1 MPYICTD
8 RGSQAPTE
16 RVNGLAMP
24 SARFDLIGMDVV
36 LFGGFR
42 IHMPKNLTGDTN
54 MLRVFDR
61 RRCCGDIAEKV
72 RVYWL
77 AECPLRYLADACADT
92 ARGHRPPS
100 DCDP

>member
-1 MPYICTD
+1 MPSICAV
-8 RGSQAPTE
+8 RGSQVLAE

-24 SARFDLIGMDVV
+24 PARFNLVGMDVV
-36 LFGGFR
+36 LFGSFR
-42 IHMPKNLTGDTN
+42 IHMPKNLTGDTDV
-54 MLRVFDR
+54 LRVLDR

-77 AECPLRYLADACADT
+77 AECPLRYLTDAGADT